1 MLTHG
6 LGNHLWFLQNYQYQE
21 ATVVSEGV
29 DENADF
35 DNELLNSLDVN
46 NFEQT
51 NGDFLDDRST
61 GQIWD

>member
-6 LGNHLWFLQNYQYQE
+6 PGNHLWFLQNYQHQE
-21 ATVVSEGV
+21 AAVISEGV
-29 DENADF
+29 NENADF